1 MARSGPEVADI
12 FRRYGAA
19 YRESHGASLC
29 IAQRRVMSAIELCR
43 TAALGGH
50 VERCDHCDHQRI
62 CYNSCRDRHCPKC
75 QSLARAQWLGD
86 RRSELLDTRYFHV
99 VFTIPPSIAA
109 VALQNKEIVYGILF
123 RAASETLRTI
133 AADPKHLG
141 AQIGFFAVLH
151 TWGQALP
158 SASALRGSGWGHF
171 SGWHT
176 MDFLSAQVL
185 FARSRVGASVSSTV
199 SRLSPEGLR
208 RRRLAVLF
216 LAGIPSDARRLLAS
230 HRAYPEEG
238 LGGLREAP
246 LRRT

>member
-1 MARSGPEVADI
+1 MLGVASYVVSGY
-12 FRRYGAA
+12 FLRYG
-19 YRESHGASLC
+19 
-29 IAQRRVMSAIELCR
+29 
-43 TAALGGH
+43 
-50 VERCDHCDHQRI
+50 
-62 CYNSCRDRHCPKC
+62 P
-75 QSLARAQWLGD
+75 
-86 RRSELLDTRYFHV
+86 
-99 VFTIPPSIAA
+99 
-109 VALQNKEIVYGILF
+109 
-123 RAASETLRTI
+123 
-133 AADPKHLG
+133 
-141 AQIGFFAVLH
+141 
-151 TWGQALP
+151 
-158 SASALRGSGWGHF
+158 ALRGSGWGHF

-176 MDFLSAQVL
+176 MDFLPAQVL